1 MRECPLADWGAG
13 IVADSSLF
21 KQEAPDTMDLSTHY
35 LGLRLKNPVIAG
47 ASAMTGK
54 KELVQRIADA
64 GAGAVVAKSLFE
76 EQIQLER
83 FHLDEEAEAAAHR
96 HPEMETVFPR
106 MAEAGPEQHLAWLR
120 EVKQAI
126 DIPLIGS
133 INAVQ
138 EDTWMEYAVKAA
150 DTGVDA
156 LELNFYSGSCE
167 TEDSA
172 ADIENKQIRLVERI
186 CSEISLPVS
195 VKLSVFYT
203 NPLQTIRRFLDAGA
217 AGAVLFNAFFHPDF
231 DIEQE
236 KSTLPLSF
244 SKPQDI
250 RLRLRFAGLLHD
262 TVDGS
267 VCVSGGVHDAQ
278 EVIKAILAGA
288 DAVQMVSS
296 LYLNKPEHI
305 QTVLTEL
312 QKWMEKKGCSG
323 LDEFRGKLSRKNN
336 PDRWTYSRMQ
346 YVGTL
351 LKADPL
357 SPPDHA
363 LRST

>member
-1 MRECPLADWGAG
+1 
-13 IVADSSLF
+13 
-21 KQEAPDTMDLSTHY
+21 MDLSTQY
-35 LGLRLKNPVIAG
+35 LGLNLKNPVVAG

-54 KELVQRIADA
+54 KELIQRIAKA
-64 GAGAVVAKSLFE
+64 GAGAVVAQSLFE

-106 MAEAGPEQHLAWLR
+106 LAEAGPEQHLAWLS

-126 DIPLIGS
+126 DIPLVGS

-138 EDTWMEYAVKAA
+138 EETWVEYAAKVA

-156 LELNFYSGSCE
+156 LELNFYSGSRD
-167 TEDSA
+167 TEDNA
-172 ADIENKQIRLVERI
+172 VEIEDQQVRVVERI
-186 CSEISLPVS
+186 CNEVSLPVS

-203 NPLQTIRRFLDAGA
+203 NPLQVIRRFMDAGA

-236 KSTLPLSF
+236 KNTLPLSF
-244 SKPQDI
+244 SKPQDV

-262 TVDGS
+262 AVDGS
-267 VCVSGGVHDAQ
+267 VCVSGGVHDAD

-288 DAVQMVSS
+288 DAVQMVST
-296 LYLNKPEHI
+296 LYLNKPEHL
-305 QTVLTEL
+305 QTVLTDL
-312 QKWMEKKGCSG
+312 QKWMEKKGYNS
-323 LDEFRGKLSRKNN
+323 LDEFRGKLSRNNN

-346 YVGTL
+346 YAATL

-363 LRST
+363 LHSL

>member
-1 MRECPLADWGAG
+1 
-13 IVADSSLF
+13 
-21 KQEAPDTMDLSTHY
+21 MDLSTHY
-35 LGLRLKNPVIAG
+35 LGLTLKNPVVAG
-47 ASAMTGK
+47 ASAMTAK
-54 KELVQRIADA
+54 KELIERIAKA
-64 GAGAVVAKSLFE
+64 GAGAVVAQSLFE
-76 EQIQLER
+76 EQIQLDR

-106 MAEAGPEQHLAWLR
+106 LAEAGPEQHLAWLR

-138 EDTWMEYAVKAA
+138 DETWVEYAAKVA

-156 LELNFYSGSCE
+156 LELNFYSGSRN
-167 TEDSA
+167 TEQNA
-172 ADIENKQIRLVERI
+172 AEIEDRQIRVVERI
-186 CSEISLPVS
+186 CGEVSLPVS

-203 NPLQTIRRFLDAGA
+203 NPLQVIRRFMDAGA

-236 KSTLPLSF
+236 KNTLPVSF

-267 VCVSGGVHDAQ
+267 ICVSGGVHYAP

-296 LYLNKPEHI
+296 LYLNKPEHL
-305 QTVLTEL
+305 QTVLTDL
-312 QKWMEKKGCSG
+312 QKWMEQKGHNS
-323 LDEFRGKLSRKNN
+323 LDEFRGKLSQKNN

-351 LKADPL
+351 LKPDPL

-363 LRST
+363 LRSI

>member
-1 MRECPLADWGAG
+1 
-13 IVADSSLF
+13 
-21 KQEAPDTMDLSTHY
+21 MDLSTQY
-35 LGLRLKNPVIAG
+35 LGLTLKNPVVAG
-47 ASAMTGK
+47 ASAMTSK
-54 KELVQRIADA
+54 KELIQRIAKA
-64 GAGAVVAKSLFE
+64 GAGAVVTQSLFE

-106 MAEAGPEQHLAWLR
+106 LVEGGPERHLAWLR
-120 EVKQAI
+120 EVKQTL

-133 INAVQ
+133 VNAVQ
-138 EDTWMEYAVKAA
+138 EETWVEYAAKVA

-156 LELNFYSGSCE
+156 LELNFYSGSRE
-167 TEDSA
+167 TEEAA
-172 ADIENKQIRLVERI
+172 ADIEDQQIRVVERI
-186 CSEISLPVS
+186 CKEVSIPVS

-203 NPLQTIRRFLDAGA
+203 NPVQVIRRFMDAGA

-231 DIEQE
+231 DIEEE
-236 KSTLPLSF
+236 KNTLPMSF

-262 TVDGS
+262 AVGGS
-267 VCVSGGVHDAQ
+267 ICVSGGVHDAR

-296 LYLNKPEHI
+296 LYLNKPEHL
-305 QTVLTEL
+305 QTVLAEL
-312 QKWMEKKGCSG
+312 QKWMEKKGYNS
-323 LDEFRGKLSRKNN
+323 LDEFRGKLSRNNN

-346 YVGTL
+346 YASTL

-363 LRST
+363 LRSI